1 MQEVSKYTVF
11 NIREYL
17 NGNNEELGEDDLRQV
32 LSEFSC
38 EKNPDVERFAKEQS
52 IEFAKKQQPSP
63 IWCFQQKMRNLWDIL
78 QLPKANNGKCRVI

>member
-52 IEFAKKQQPSP
+52 IEFAKKQHQSSRS
-63 IWCFQQKMRNLWDIL
+63 FRT
-78 QLPKANNGKCRVI
+78 GKGKGTMYRVY